1 MDRGGSAALLQ
12 TVALLL
18 VLTGGARAAAAVT
31 SEAGLSCYQCNV
43 TENSQC
49 GPPQPCPTDQAYDR
63 CSTTLQK
70 QDDGPMR
77 IIKGCTLGRCFL
89 DSGATT
95 ALGLDRCDTSRP
107 KFDCFFCC
115 TGDACNVSSA
125 PRVDIAAAKLIAVV
139 LVTSLL
145 TLL

>member
-18 VLTGGARAAAAVT
+18 VLT
-31 SEAGLSCYQCNV
+31 
-43 TENSQC
+43 
-49 GPPQPCPTDQAYDR
+49 
-63 CSTTLQK
+63 
-70 QDDGPMR
+70 DDGPMR